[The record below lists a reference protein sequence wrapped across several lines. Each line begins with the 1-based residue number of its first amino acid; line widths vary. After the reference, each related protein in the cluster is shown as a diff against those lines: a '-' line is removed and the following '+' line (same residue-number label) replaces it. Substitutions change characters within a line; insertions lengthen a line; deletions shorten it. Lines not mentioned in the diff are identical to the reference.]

1 MTRPA
6 LLFDLYG
13 VLLHTQSDGDIAAIE
28 QACGTDGRLWP
39 VYWEL
44 RPAFDAGELTADQ
57 YWSAVCSRLNLV
69 EVDIDR
75 VVAADTASWLR
86 PDDEMI
92 RAVCDLAG
100 HGWTV
105 GLLSNIP
112 EFLAGAVRAE
122 FDFLDRFDAVTM
134 SFGLRNVAGS
144 RVALRELLR
153 VTRPGGRVVICE
165 FSHPPCPLFA
175 ALYRFYNDHVL
186 PVVAKAVS
194 SNAAAYDYLN
204 ESIRQWPD
212 QPTLAAWMRDAG
224 WQDVA
229 YRNLSFGIV
238 ALHRGFKAV

>member
-134 SFGLRNVAGS
+134 SCDIG
-144 RVALRELLR
+144 
-153 VTRPGGRVVICE
+153 
-165 FSHPPCPLFA
+165 
-175 ALYRFYNDHVL
+175 
-186 PVVAKAVS
+186 VAKPDARAYAI
-194 SNAAAYDYLN
+194 AAARLGAEPGRIIFFDDSPTN
-204 ESIRQWPD
+204 VEAARQ
-212 QPTLAAWMRDAG
+212 AG
-224 WQDVA
+224 LEAHVFTGREVLDRVLQ
-229 YRNLSFGIV
+229 NL
-238 ALHRGFKAV
+238 